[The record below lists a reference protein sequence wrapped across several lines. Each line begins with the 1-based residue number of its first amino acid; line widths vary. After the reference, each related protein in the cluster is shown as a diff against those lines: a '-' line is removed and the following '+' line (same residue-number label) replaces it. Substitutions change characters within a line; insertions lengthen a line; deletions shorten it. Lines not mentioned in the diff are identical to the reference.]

1 MISILPFYTIMYK
14 EVYKET
20 IRDTLPYI
28 KESINLICVWRE
40 KFNTWTLREIQ

>member
-1 MISILPFYTIMYK
+1 VLPFYTVMYR

-28 KESINLICVWRE
+28 KERKI
-40 KFNTWTLREIQ
+40 

>member
-1 MISILPFYTIMYK
+1 MYR

-28 KESINLICVWRE
+28 KESINLICVCRE
-40 KFNTWTLREIQ
+40 RINTWTLREIL